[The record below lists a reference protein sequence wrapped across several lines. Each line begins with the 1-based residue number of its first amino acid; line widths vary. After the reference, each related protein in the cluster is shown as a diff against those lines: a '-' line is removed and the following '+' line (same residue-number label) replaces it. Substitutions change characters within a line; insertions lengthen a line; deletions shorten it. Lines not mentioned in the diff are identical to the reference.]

1 MACAVALLAGSGEL
15 IQSFWYLMHVDT
27 GLDTSHVLTMRVDLP
42 NVRYNSPESVAAFYD
57 RAMNRIRS
65 VPGVQNAAAINML
78 PVAQSGRNIPPG
90 DYFAT
95 MGIPI
100 RGRNFLPE
108 EMSGKERAVIINQT
122 MARSLWRD
130 KDPIGYRLRGFGDS
144 DEWFTVVGV
153 SRDVHQAGLNQPVE
167 SELFAPLRTSDES
180 LTTQYVVVRSRTDA
194 RELAA
199 TLRHEIS
206 LADPEAAVYNFRSMD
221 DVLYDSVAVY
231 RITAT
236 LLVLFA
242 VIALLLAGFGLYGVV
257 SYSVTERKR
266 EFAIRMALGA
276 QPVTLI
282 GMIFQQSMVTTA
294 VGAMLGVGGAFYLSH
309 LLTDLLYGING
320 TNAPALAMAIVL
332 LASIASIATLASVMR
347 VVRLDPMLPL
357 NALVILSSNKT
368 VRQHTYG

>member
-1 MACAVALLAGSGEL
+1 
-15 IQSFWYLMHVDT
+15 
-27 GLDTSHVLTMRVDLP
+27 
-42 NVRYNSPESVAAFYD
+42 
-57 RAMNRIRS
+57 
-65 VPGVQNAAAINML
+65 
-78 PVAQSGRNIPPG
+78 
-90 DYFAT
+90 

-100 RGRNFLPE
+100 LRGRNFLPE

-167 SELFAPLRTSDES
+167 SELFAPLRTSDEP

-194 RELAA
+194 PELAA

-221 DVLYDSVAVY
+221 DIIYDSVAGY

-282 GMIFQQSMVTTA
+282 GMIFSKA
-294 VGAMLGVGGAFYLSH
+294 W
-309 LLTDLLYGING
+309 
-320 TNAPALAMAIVL
+320 
-332 LASIASIATLASVMR
+332 
-347 VVRLDPMLPL
+347 
-357 NALVILSSNKT
+357 
-368 VRQHTYG
+368 